1 MFLNI
6 RSERVRLRL
15 LTAHLALLSMILL
28 VCGSTAL
35 AAQQN
40 FKIGKIEFDGLQ
52 RLSADDVIET
62 STLKIGQPFDVSVLD
77 VAAQRLMDS
86 GLFKNVAYRTHANRD
101 QITITFLVEETKG
114 GDSRVLFDNFIWFT
128 DEELVAAVRR
138 DVPSF
143 SGTAPDL
150 GNGTLAITHALQ
162 RLLQEHNIEGTV
174 EYMASQDAP
183 GSPVQEHVFNV
194 TGINIPICTLHFPG
208 ATNVSEAELVE
219 NSKALLGNDYSRK
232 FSTLF
237 AINNLFPIYRELGQL
252 GAAFAPPVAK
262 PETSAKCRS
271 GVDLTI
277 PVAEGY
283 VYKWDKANWSG
294 ISALTAQELD
304 AVLGMKASLPANGV
318 ALDKGFVAVQ
328 KAYGR
333 KGYLAVHLRS
343 HPEFDDNAQK
353 VSYIID
359 VREGPQYHMGK
370 LLTKGLSESATKTL
384 IQEWKLKPGDVF
396 DQGYPIEFSQKQMG
410 QILHSAFEERRAQ
423 GKPAPHIKSDLKMNR
438 ETLTVD
444 VTYELTN

>member
-1 MFLNI
+1 MI
-6 RSERVRLRL
+6 V
-15 LTAHLALLSMILL
+15 LAS
-28 VCGSTAL
+28 GSTIL
-35 AAQQN
+35 ATSQQT
-40 FKIGKIEFDGLQ
+40 FKIGKIEFEGLQ
-52 RLSADDVIET
+52 RLVAEEMIET

-77 VAAQRLMDS
+77 EAAQRLMDS

-101 QITITFLVEETKG
+101 QITITFQVEETKG
-114 GDSRVLFDNFIWFT
+114 GESRVLFDNFIWFT

-150 GNGTLAITHALQ
+150 GSGTSAITHALQ

-194 TGINIPICTLHFPG
+194 TGINMPICTLHFPG
-208 ATNVSEAELVE
+208 TKNVSEAKLIES
-219 NSKALLGNDYSRK
+219 SKALLGNDYSRK
-232 FSTLF
+232 FSSLF
-237 AINNLFPIYRELGQL
+237 AIGNLFPVYRELGQL
-252 GAAFAPPVAK
+252 RAAFAPPVAK
-262 PETSAKCRS
+262 PESSAKCKN

-283 VYKWDKANWSG
+283 VYKWDKADWFG
-294 ISALTAQELD
+294 ISAVTAQELD
-304 AVLGMKASLPANGV
+304 AVLGMKSGLPVNGL

-328 KAYGR
+328 NAYGR
-333 KGYLAVHLRS
+333 KGYLAVRLRS
-343 HPEFDDNAQK
+343 HAEFDDNTQR
-353 VSYIID
+353 VIYNID

-370 LLTKGLSESATKTL
+370 LFTKGLSEGTTKLLT
-384 IQEWKLKPGDVF
+384 QEWKLKPGDVF
-396 DQGYPIEFSQKQMG
+396 DQGYLVEFSQKQMG
-410 QILHSAFEERRAQ
+410 QILHSTFEERRAQ
-423 GKPAPHIKSDLKMNR
+423 GKPAPHIKSDFKMNR

>member
-1 MFLNI
+1 MFLNV
-6 RSERVRLRL
+6 RSERVRLCL
-15 LTAHLALLSMILL
+15 LMARLALLSML

-40 FKIGKIEFDGLQ
+40 FKISKIEFEGLQ
-52 RLSADDVIET
+52 RLSAEDIIET

-86 GLFKNVAYRTHANRD
+86 GLFKNVAYQTHANRD

-150 GNGTLAITHALQ
+150 GNGTLAIIHALQ

-174 EYMASQDAP
+174 EYMASQNAP

-208 ATNVSEAELVE
+208 ATNVSEAKLVE

-410 QILHSAFEERRAQ
+410 PILQSAFEERRAQ

>member
-6 RSERVRLRL
+6 RSERVRLCL
-15 LTAHLALLSMILL
+15 LMARLALLSMS

-40 FKIGKIEFDGLQ
+40 LKISKIEFEGLQ
-52 RLSADDVIET
+52 RLSAEDIIET

-150 GNGTLAITHALQ
+150 GNGTLAIIHALQ

-208 ATNVSEAELVE
+208 ATNVSEARLVE
-219 NSKALLGNDYSRK
+219 SSKALLGNDYSRK
-232 FSTLF
+232 FSSLF

-252 GAAFAPPVAK
+252 RAAFAPPVAK
-262 PETSAKCRS
+262 PESSAKCKS

-283 VYKWDKANWSG
+283 VYKWDKADWSG

-304 AVLGMKASLPANGV
+304 AVLSMKASLPANGV
-318 ALDKGFVAVQ
+318 ALDKGFIAVQ

-353 VSYIID
+353 VSYNID

-370 LLTKGLSESATKTL
+370 LLTKGLSESATKAL

-423 GKPAPHIKSDLKMNR
+423 GKPEPHIKSDLKMNR
-438 ETLTVD
+438 EPFTVD